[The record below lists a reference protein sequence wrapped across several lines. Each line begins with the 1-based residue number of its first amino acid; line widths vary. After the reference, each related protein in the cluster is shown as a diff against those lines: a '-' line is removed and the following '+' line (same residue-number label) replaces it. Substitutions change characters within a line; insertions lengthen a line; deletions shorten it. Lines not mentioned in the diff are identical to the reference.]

1 MKFVSE
7 RIDHV
12 KIANGYCVRCGNFGK
27 LKKDHVPPQ
36 CASKPSP
43 MLQKTISEYFSNTRV
58 PPIKAKSGTTF
69 RTICHNCNSN
79 ILGSMDAEIG
89 RVTTE
94 FIEKLNDYFSGKFF
108 YKNYISLKFDADKF
122 LRAMIGHL
130 LAATS
135 VKDCMKPIVDS
146 PFYTPLRNFV
156 LGRNPDI
163 GATHNIYY
171 WFYPFRKQITAQSVT
186 FYNNGHH
193 SICSCLHFFP
203 ISFLVTLKEQ
213 GTFPIHATEMTQY
226 DQSLHFNMTTANI
239 DYASFPFVGLKNNQF
254 MMVISGHTCVSY
266 PK

>member
-12 KIANGYCVRCGNFGK
+12 KIANGYCVICGNFGK

-94 FIEKLNDYFSGKFF
+94 FIEKLNDYFSGKLS
-108 YKNYISLKFDADKF
+108 SLKH
-122 LRAMIGHL
+122 I
-130 LAATS
+130 
-135 VKDCMKPIVDS
+135 
-146 PFYTPLRNFV
+146 
-156 LGRNPDI
+156 
-163 GATHNIYY
+163 
-171 WFYPFRKQITAQSVT
+171 
-186 FYNNGHH
+186 
-193 SICSCLHFFP
+193 
-203 ISFLVTLKEQ
+203 
-213 GTFPIHATEMTQY
+213 
-226 DQSLHFNMTTANI
+226 
-239 DYASFPFVGLKNNQF
+239 
-254 MMVISGHTCVSY
+254 
-266 PK
+266 